1 MMELSLPNIVAPK
14 LPANLKAVEV
24 EKWKWEKHK
33 YKGKVKARQKNS
45 AGSLHLFLDNVCL
58 PFAAD
63 RVDISPSPSWLPSC
77 THHRLACLDP

>member
-1 MMELSLPNIVAPK
+1 MELSLPNIVAPK

-45 AGSLHLFLDNVCL
+45 DRVFALVLGQCL
-58 PFAAD
+58 PALC
-63 RVDISPSPSWLPSC
+63 S
-77 THHRLACLDP
+77 